1 MKVKPLT
8 KFSLLS
14 ISVLLMSH
22 LAISPVLPKL
32 YDYYHAMNPNLGLAT
47 VESLA
52 TIPAMMITIFV
63 LLSNIVIRWIGKKNT
78 VLLGV
83 FLILVFGNLPAFVPD
98 FNWVF
103 VSRMLLGAGIGL
115 FNSLSVS
122 LMSDFFEGSQK
133 ATMIGMRTAFLNMGK
148 AITTFI
154 SGYLLVFGAQYIFLS
169 YLIAAPI
176 LLLFYFFVPEVD
188 AKKTQDVRVYFD
200 RHVLVLMVLTF
211 VVGLCYMGLTIKIP
225 SLVLE
230 VYQLDVSV
238 SRNLLTILALS
249 GTIAGFVF
257 GWLLQRIKAF
267 TLTVMLGLMAIG
279 SLIFSVTQSLVLF
292 YVAAILIGI
301 SFVGTMSFVFVYIS
315 KVMAKETI
323 NFATSIVLVGGNI
336 GVILTPLIMTKLPQV
351 LQLDVYQVPFYV
363 VTIVMAL
370 SSVLSYLALRKQT
383 DF

>member
-78 VLLGV
+78 VLLGI

-98 FNWVF
+98 FKWVF

-133 ATMIGMRTAFLNMGK
+133 ATMIGMRTAFLNVGK